1 MRCPTVCA
9 LHTNRKT
16 SHTLHSVVIS
26 ITGVAS
32 LVSTRG
38 HYVGGAAHN
47 WHRRRANLLRSTMPV
62 TPPHTPVP
70 YAPSLEDAY
79 LPDAAQIAEAVRGVV
94 TYGK

>member
-1 MRCPTVCA
+1 MAADISSIIAEEAFGA
-9 LHTNRKT
+9 LQAPIIK
-16 SHTLHSVVIS
+16 
-26 ITGVAS
+26 
-32 LVSTRG
+32 
-38 HYVGGAAHN
+38 
-47 WHRRRANLLRSTMPV
+47 V